1 MKIKGK
7 CVLITGS
14 AKRCGAELAKSF
26 ASDGA
31 EVIIHCNRS
40 TKEAKELLATLPGNG
55 HRIIAADFSSPAG
68 VAELISQL
76 GRVDIVINNA
86 SLFFRPGSPEDL
98 AGAELYH
105 QVNFLAPKQILEA
118 WAKQDLPEGC
128 AVNILDQAV
137 LNPGTGG
144 YWQSRYDLM
153 HLGNSL
159 ARTLGERNL
168 RINAVAPG
176 PLLPPYWKPDSK
188 MEKTLPTLPLHRPVA
203 VADFVNAVKL
213 LCTSDSI
220 TGAIL
225 PVDCGQHLLS
235 FHEKRK

>member
-1 MKIKGK
+1 MKIEGK
-7 CVLITGS
+7 CVLITGG
-14 AKRCGAELAKSF
+14 AKRCGAELVKSF
-26 ASDGA
+26 ATDGA
-31 EVIIHCNRS
+31 EVIIHCNNS
-40 TKEAKELLATLPGNG
+40 TREAEELLATLPGKN
-55 HRIIAADFSSPAG
+55 HRVIAADFSTPDG
-68 VAELISQL
+68 VAELISRM

-86 SLFFRPGSPEDL
+86 SLFFRPGSPEDIG
-98 AGAELYH
+98 GAALYH

-118 WAKQDLPEGC
+118 WAQQGLPEGC

-144 YWQSRYDLM
+144 YWQSRCDLM
-153 HLGNSL
+153 ELGNTL
-159 ARTLGERNL
+159 ARTLGENNL
-168 RINAVAPG
+168 RVNAVAPG

>member
-55 HRIIAADFSSPAG
+55 HQMIAADFSSPAG

-98 AGAELYH
+98 AGAALYH

-137 LNPGTGG
+137 LNPGTGS

-188 MEKTLPTLPLHRPVA
+188 MEKTLPTLPLHRPVT

-220 TGAIL
+220 TGAVL

>member
-40 TKEAKELLATLPGNG
+40 TREAEELLATLPGNG

-98 AGAELYH
+98 AGAVLYH